1 MNFYLTKTLVCLFT
15 IKYYVVYKD
24 RSVQKYSREAR
35 KAKYL
40 EKSMCTYGD
49 LDITISKNNL
59 CFSTAEEVILKIHI
73 RKVA

>member
-1 MNFYLTKTLVCLFT
+1 M
-15 IKYYVVYKD
+15 YKD